1 MSGGVATIS
10 STAAFWRRRRADADG
25 RIRLPTRRGRRSR
38 RRQQRF
44 AIVLA
49 RPEQSTLRAL
59 AAVASGSEAAICD
72 LGAAV
77 DGVWAKLLPADR
89 DMLGYHLRA
98 AGAGTTLRRASRSW
112 MPRRRMRAAAA
123 IGNLRL
129 AESARVL
136 IGALEQGAVP
146 EHELVQALGAPYAL
160 RPLLQAF
167 RVPRT
172 MALRAPLADA
182 LGRTGS
188 AEATE
193 ALAAAMSGGVGELRV
208 RLVRALT
215 RIGFAGGGRG
225 GARCGVRPARPR
237 PRTGGVVARPARRCR
252 GGGAPRARP
261 DRQRPL
267 GAGELHGSAAA
278 AGRTLTI
285 GV

>member
-146 EHELVQALGAPYAL
+146 EHELVQALGAPTPCGRSCRRSACRARWPCARRSPMRSAAL
-160 RPLLQAF
+160 APPRRP
-167 RVPRT
+167 RPWPRPC
-172 MALRAPLADA
+172 RAASA
-182 LGRTGS
+182 SCACGSCGRSPGS
-188 AEATE
+188 ASPAAVEAVP
-193 ALAAAMSGGVGELRV
+193 AAMSDPHGRV
-208 RLVRALT
+208 RAQAAWSLARLGDAEAAALLERGLTDSAPWVRASCTAAL
-215 RIGFAGGGRG
+215 
-225 GARCGVRPARPR
+225 
-237 PRTGGVVARPARRCR
+237 RR
-252 GGGAPRARP
+252 
-261 DRQRPL
+261 L
-267 GAGELHGSAAA
+267 
-278 AGRTLTI
+278 AGR
-285 GV
+285 